1 MLHRARF
8 ALAPLAGAIVIA
20 AAAAIASHALQAP
33 VHRHLPIGQSAYL
46 DRARGERIDWYPWG
60 KEAFDKARELNRPVL
75 LDLGAV
81 WCPWCKL
88 MERDS
93 YDDPKTAD
101 FIDRHFVS
109 IKVDFDVDQKL
120 SADFERTQAL
130 MNLPAG
136 LPLIAFLTPEGK
148 LYLGG
153 GYFPRAATRDK
164 PSFREELERAE
175 QMFRRERPTIERE
188 GFQIKIGE

>member
-1 MLHRARF
+1 MIHRARF
-8 ALAPLAGAIVIA
+8 GLAPLTGAIVIA
-20 AAAAIASHALQAP
+20 SAAAIASPALQAP
-33 VHRHLPIGQSAYL
+33 VHRRLPIGRSAYL

-60 KEAFDKARELNRPVL
+60 KEAFDKARQLNRPLL

-93 YDDPKTAD
+93 YEDPETAD
-101 FIDRHFVS
+101 FIDSHFVS
-109 IKVDFDVDQKL
+109 IKVDFDGDQKL

-164 PSFREELERAE
+164 PSFREELERAD